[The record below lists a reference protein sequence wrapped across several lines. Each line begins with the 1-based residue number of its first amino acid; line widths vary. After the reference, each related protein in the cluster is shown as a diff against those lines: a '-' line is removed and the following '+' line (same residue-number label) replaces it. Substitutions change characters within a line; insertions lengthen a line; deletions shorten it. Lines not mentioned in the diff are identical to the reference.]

1 MQASVREN
9 AICVTPLLRGRIYS
23 QSAVI
28 SIQAPVSPGQASRY
42 NAHMTPL
49 PSAQRLAGLCTTAA
63 HAIALEIVAE
73 TGSTNVDLLAR
84 TPHLQQPT
92 LLWAQLQTAGKGR
105 AGRAWHTPAGAALT
119 FSLAWKFNLPLQGL
133 LGLPLAVGV
142 VIAEALR
149 TFGVDARLKWPNDV
163 LKDDGKL
170 AGILIETVTDK
181 TGRQATWAVIGVGIN
196 IAQASGL
203 SMQTGRAVVAATEL
217 AAEPERAMAA
227 LLDGF
232 VRALPRF
239 EQQGFAGFV
248 DAWNALDAYAGEPVN
263 ILDQGQVLHTGY
275 AAGVDAGGR
284 LLLDTA
290 QGRITVLAGDVSLR
304 IRED

>member
-9 AICVTPLLRGRIYS
+9 AICVTPPLWVHIHRVSGTAS
-23 QSAVI
+23 
-28 SIQAPVSPGQASRY
+28 VSPGQASRY
-42 NAHMTPL
+42 NAHMNPL
-49 PSAQRLAGLCTTAA
+49 PSAERLASLCTNAA
-63 HAIALEIVAE
+63 QTIALEIVAE
-73 TGSTNVDLLAR
+73 TGSTNADLLAR
-84 TPHLQQPT
+84 VARLQQPT

-105 AGRAWHTPAGAALT
+105 AGRAWQSPAGAALT

-163 LKDDGKL
+163 LQDDGKL
-170 AGILIETVTDK
+170 AGILIETVSDK
-181 TGRQATWAVIGVGIN
+181 SERQASWVVIGVGIN
-196 IAQASGL
+196 IAQAAHL
-203 SMQTGRAVVAATEL
+203 SAQTGRAVVAATAL
-217 AAEPERAMAA
+217 AAQPERAMAA

-232 VRALPRF
+232 AQALPRF

-248 DAWNALDAYAGEPVN
+248 DAWNALDAYAGQPVN
-263 ILDQGQVLHTGY
+263 IIDQGQVLHSGY
-275 AAGVDAGGR
+275 AAGVDANGC

-290 QGRITVLAGDVSLR
+290 QGRITVVAGDVSLR

>member
-9 AICVTPLLRGRIYS
+9 AICVTPVLCGQIGG
-23 QSAVI
+23 QCAGI
-28 SIQAPVSPGQASRY
+28 SISTSVSSGQASRY

-49 PSAQRLAGLCTTAA
+49 PSAQRLAGLCTNAA
-63 HAIALEIVAE
+63 QAIALEIVAE
-73 TGSTNVDLLAR
+73 TGSTNADLLAR
-84 TPHLQQPT
+84 APHLQQPT
-92 LLWAQLQTAGKGR
+92 LLWAQVQTAGKGR

-170 AGILIETVTDK
+170 AGILIETVADK
-181 TGRQATWAVIGVGIN
+181 SGQPASWVVIGVGIN
-196 IAQASGL
+196 IARASDL
-203 SMQTGRAVVAATEL
+203 SAQTGRAVVAATEL

-232 VRALPRF
+232 AQALPRF
-239 EQQGFAGFV
+239 EQEGFAGFV
-248 DAWNALDAYAGEPVN
+248 DAWNALDAYAGQAVN
-263 ILDQGQVLHTGY
+263 ILDQGQVLHSGH

-290 QGRITVLAGDVSLR
+290 QGRITVVAGDVSLR
-304 IRED
+304 IREG